1 MGRTSNARAKLLQVT
16 TDLLW
21 QHGYNSVSVDQICS
35 RAGVKKGSFYHFFS
49 SKADLAVAAL
59 EDHWNTERAQY
70 DRIFSAQIPPLGRL
84 KRYCDAVYEM
94 QKRYKKSTGKV
105 VGCPFAS
112 VGCEL
117 SAHDEDIRKKAEEVF
132 VRICRYFEVT
142 LRDAAAGGRTAPD
155 ELAERAA
162 CIHSFI
168 LGKLLQ
174 AKIENNA
181 EVLKELYQPV
191 LRLIGGETAP
201 AGRRKN
207 S

>member
-1 MGRTSNARAKLLQVT
+1 MGRTSNARVKLLHVT

-59 EDHWNTERAQY
+59 EDHWNEQRVQY
-70 DRIFSAQIPPLGRL
+70 DQIFSAQITPLQRL
-84 KRYCDAVYEM
+84 KHYCAAVYEI

-105 VGCPFAS
+105 LGCPFAS

-117 SAHDEDIRKKAEEVF
+117 STHDEHIRKKAEEVF
-132 VRICRYFEVT
+132 DRICRYFETT
-142 LRDAAAGGRTAPD
+142 LRDAAAGGRAAPAD
-155 ELAERAA
+155 LAERAS

-181 EVLKELYQPV
+181 EVLKGLYPPV
-191 LRLIGGETAP
+191 LRLMGAGAGA
-201 AGRRKN
+201 AGRRRK
-207 S
+207 